1 MPRWNGWAVSLGVMA
16 VDQGTKAW
24 AMRALDPGETRPIW
38 DEIFRLTR
46 VHNPGAAFGFFPRG
60 TAAFLA
66 VSAIVALGL
75 FAYLL
80 FSKPSGL
87 RAWGSALILG
97 GTLGNLI
104 DRARL
109 GYVVDFLA
117 LGNLTVFNVADAAL
131 VLGVGLMVIGLL
143 WGSR

>member
-1 MPRWNGWAVSLGVMA
+1 
-16 VDQGTKAW
+16 
-24 AMRALDPGETRPIW
+24 MRALDPGETRPIW
-38 DEIFRLTR
+38 DEVFRLTR
-46 VHNPGAAFGFFPRG
+46 VHNPGAAFGVFPRG

-66 VSAIVALGL
+66 VSAIVALG
-75 FAYLL
+75 FFTYLL

>member
-1 MPRWNGWAVSLGVMA
+1 MPRWTGWVVSLGVMA
-16 VDQGTKAW
+16 MDQGTKIW
-24 AMRALDPGETRPIW
+24 AMRALGPGETRTIW
-38 DEIFRLTR
+38 DGIFKLTM
-46 VHNPGAAFGFFPRG
+46 VHNPGAAFGVFPQG

-66 VSAIVALGL
+66 VSTVVALGL
-75 FAYLL
+75 FAYLF
-80 FSKPSGL
+80 FSKPSGP

-117 LGNLTVFNVADAAL
+117 LGNWTVFNVADVAL
-131 VLGVGLMVIGLL
+131 VLGVGLTILGLW

>member
-1 MPRWNGWAVSLGVMA
+1 MPSWDGWAVSFGVVA
-16 VDQGTKAW
+16 LDQGLKAW
-24 AMRALDPGETRPIW
+24 AVRALALGETKPVLG
-38 DEIFRLTR
+38 EFFRLTR
-46 VHNPGAAFGFFPRG
+46 VHNPGAAFGVFPRG

-66 VSAIVALGL
+66 VSVAVALGL
-75 FAYLL
+75 FFYLL
-80 FSKPSGL
+80 FSKPTSL

-109 GYVVDFLA
+109 GYVIDLFAVQNFP
-117 LGNLTVFNVADAAL
+117 VFNVADAAL
-131 VLGVGLMVIGLL
+131 VVGVGLLALGIL